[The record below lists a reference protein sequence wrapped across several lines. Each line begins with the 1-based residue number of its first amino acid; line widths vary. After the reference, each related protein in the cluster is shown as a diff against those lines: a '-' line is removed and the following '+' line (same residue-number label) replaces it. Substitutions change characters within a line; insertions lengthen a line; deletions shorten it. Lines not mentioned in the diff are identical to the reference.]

1 MKSAVLYVWTEEA
14 SKEEMLNQADFLID
28 YIKGFG
34 EVKIVRVYFDSN
46 GWDKN
51 SKITG
56 LCELLTDALN
66 KKIDCI
72 VIRSLSRPCSDYVKL
87 LALLKLLRHLNIRL
101 ISVDEKYDS
110 FSESSREVLGGYNI
124 R

>member
-1 MKSAVLYVWTEEA
+1 MKSAVLYVWTEET

-34 EVKIVRVYFDSN
+34 EIKIVRVYFDSN
-46 GWDKN
+46 GWDMN

-72 VIRSLSRPCSDYVKL
+72 VIRSLSRPCSDYVKQ

>member
-1 MKSAVLYVWTEEA
+1 MKSAVLYVWTEET

-34 EVKIVRVYFDSN
+34 EIKIVRVYFDSN
-46 GWDKN
+46 GWDMN

-72 VIRSLSRPCSDYVKL
+72 VIRSLSRPCSDYVKQ

-101 ISVDEKYDS
+101 ISADEKYDS